1 MEDQTMVIKCESKK
15 LPDLTSLI
23 TFAFVGNIFL
33 LSFHAKDLTLF
44 GIFSLHI
51 VFQNIFPFSSFDA
64 PPKLLPILES
74 IASLQALRTMKL
86 PLGVQAHT
94 NRSSDNLV
102 LKGMLNIAL
111 VSSEEKKNYESY
123 QTTKLEYTDQ

>member
-33 LSFHAKDLTLF
+33 LAFHAKDLTLF

-64 PPKLLPILES
+64 PPKVLPILEP
-74 IASLQALRTMKL
+74 IASL
-86 PLGVQAHT
+86 
-94 NRSSDNLV
+94 
-102 LKGMLNIAL
+102 
-111 VSSEEKKNYESY
+111 
-123 QTTKLEYTDQ
+123 